1 MNKRNTLASLI
12 LASLVMLII
21 FAAPASAAVLQADFT
36 ADPTSGN
43 APLVVLFTDTSVGSP
58 SVYMWDFGDGG
69 TSRNKNPG
77 HTYLEPGDYTVTLK
91 ITKGP
96 YYSIASH
103 TISVPGTDPATEPP
117 MAHLTAVSKTGT
129 APFTVQFIDKST
141 GGPTA
146 WMWYF
151 GNGDGALSREQNPT
165 YTYTN
170 PGVYTVSLQIWN
182 SQGACSERF
191 VNYITVTA
199 ANDAPVAN
207 AGFDQV
213 VEQANPAGADVTL
226 DGSGSTDDGQIS
238 PLTYT
243 WTWDG
248 GSAEGMNPVVTL
260 PSGTTTVTLTVF
272 DGELSSTDTVDI
284 TVKDI
289 TAPTITASGEPVV
302 LWPPEHKY
310 ETVSISDFGISVTD
324 TCDPDVNMD
333 DIVITSVSS
342 DEPED
347 APDEGDGSTLEDIVI
362 KDSQTV
368 DLRAERQGDGNGRVY
383 TISYKVTDASGNTAT
398 GSCQAFVPHNKG
410 QEASVVDD
418 GAAAGYTVNSQ

>member
-284 TVKDI
+284 TVKDT

>member
-117 MAHLTAVSKTGT
+117 MAHLTVVSKTGT

-284 TVKDI
+284 TVKDT

-398 GSCQAFVPHNKG
+398 GSGQAFVPHNKG